1 VISSGKASPRLDHP
15 ITRSPDRQIRRRLL
29 RWFDQEK
36 RRLPWRGTRDP
47 YRIWVSEVMLQQT
60 TVTAVRGR
68 YEPFLQRFPGVA
80 SLARASEE
88 QVLAAWSG
96 LGYYGRARNLRRTAR
111 ILCREHGG
119 RLPRDPAA
127 LRKLPGFGPYTA
139 AAVSALAWEEPA
151 AAADANVTRVLSRLF
166 ALPGLA
172 GSRMHREAVLGLAE
186 QLMPRDRP
194 GDFTA
199 ALMDLGQLVC
209 TPRLP
214 ACPRCPLAPEC
225 AAWRNG
231 RPESYPVRKPKARP
245 LRVSVAAADARSGG
259 RTLLIRREGT
269 LLSGMWAYPSADGRT
284 PAEAR
289 RRLARALAA
298 HGLRIERT
306 APFARAT
313 HTVVNRQ
320 LTIDVY
326 RAAPNPKRVRRS
338 AQREGGSK
346 IQDLKSSRWFRPQD
360 LARAAVPTL
369 TRKIAIAAGFLR
381 R

>member
-1 VISSGKASPRLDHP
+1 
-15 ITRSPDRQIRRRLL
+15 
-29 RWFDQEK
+29 
-36 RRLPWRGTRDP
+36 
-47 YRIWVSEVMLQQT
+47 MLQQT
-60 TVTAVRGR
+60 TVAAVRGR
-68 YEPFLQRFPGVA
+68 YEPFLKRFPDVA

-96 LGYYGRARNLRRTAR
+96 LGYYGRARNLRRAAR
-111 ILCREHGG
+111 ILTREHGG

-139 AAVSALAWEEPA
+139 AAVAALAWGVPA

-172 GSRMHREAVLGLAE
+172 GSRAHREAVLRLAE
-186 QLMPRDRP
+186 QLVPRDRP

-225 AAWRNG
+225 AALLEG
-231 RPESYPVRKPKARP
+231 RPDSYPARKAKPRT

-259 RTLLIRREGT
+259 RTLLVRREGT

-306 APFARAT
+306 APFAHAT
-313 HTVVNRQ
+313 HTVVNRRFA
-320 LTIDVY
+320 IDVY
-326 RAAPNPKRVRRS
+326 RAAPNPK
-338 AQREGGSK
+338 SK
-346 IQDLKSSRWFRPQD
+346 TQNSKSGRWFRPED
-360 LARAAVPTL
+360 LSRAAVPTL